1 MMYLGL
7 IVIVGF
13 IAYLTQDKQDKKLP
27 RWLKLIFW
35 VLVLSILSKVSDTLA
50 GAVFIGLIAWW
61 FVKKPSRRRKQQ
73 VAEERSDTADAVP
86 HFKSEEDPVKRY
98 ASTPKRQAALA
109 ELLSTPKELAT
120 YIDQEIDTFFMN
132 EWTKMAAI
140 YSDQT
145 GQFDDDVRD
154 NAGHQMREILDAI
167 FAKFAKKKRA
177 ELVEKQSINEE
188 LKVKHKAEID
198 IAMQVYDKWQDKA

>member
-61 FVKKPSRRRKQQ
+61 FVKRREAHRCEFRFINGDKLDH
-73 VAEERSDTADAVP
+73 AIC
-86 HFKSEEDPVKRY
+86 
-98 ASTPKRQAALA
+98 RQAN
-109 ELLSTPKELAT
+109 KHC
-120 YIDQEIDTFFMN
+120 
-132 EWTKMAAI
+132 
-140 YSDQT
+140 
-145 GQFDDDVRD
+145 D
-154 NAGHQMREILDAI
+154 N
-167 FAKFAKKKRA
+167 F
-177 ELVEKQSINEE
+177 N
-188 LKVKHKAEID
+188 
-198 IAMQVYDKWQDKA
+198 

>member
-13 IAYLTQDKQDKKLP
+13 IAYLTQDKQDKKFP

-35 VLVLSILSKVSDTLA
+35 VLVLSILSRVSDTLA

-73 VAEERSDTADAVP
+73 VAEDRSDAADVVP

-98 ASTPKRQAALA
+98 ASTPKRQAA
-109 ELLSTPKELAT
+109 
-120 YIDQEIDTFFMN
+120 
-132 EWTKMAAI
+132 
-140 YSDQT
+140 
-145 GQFDDDVRD
+145 
-154 NAGHQMREILDAI
+154 
-167 FAKFAKKKRA
+167 
-177 ELVEKQSINEE
+177 
-188 LKVKHKAEID
+188 
-198 IAMQVYDKWQDKA
+198 